1 MDNPVDDNYSPARSA
16 LVDGQAPQLE
26 RLLLTKFISDS
37 VELIGNRYEDFNAGE
52 VVSEIY
58 FSVLNRSYGKIPI
71 SW

>member
-1 MDNPVDDNYSPARSA
+1 MDNPVADNYSPARSA
-16 LVDGQAPQLE
+16 LGGQAPQLE
-26 RLLLTKFISDS
+26 RLLLTKFIFDS